1 MQPEIGDGAENE
13 DTVSCH
19 IKTMQAELKKNAP
32 NMATIE
38 DRMQRT
44 LAVRRAAVKEK
55 LRSEILEEYP
65 ALRMDAE
72 VKIMWII
79 IIDSVLHACL
89 SLFFILF
96 LAS

>member
-1 MQPEIGDGAENE
+1 MQPELADGAEND
-13 DTVSCH
+13 DTASCH
-19 IKTMQAELKKNAP
+19 IKTMQAELNKNVP
-32 NMATIE
+32 NLATVE

-72 VKIMWII
+72 VQI
-79 IIDSVLHACL
+79 
-89 SLFFILF
+89 F
-96 LAS
+96 